1 MKGAVLLAVLLVAG
15 CGTVSRMTEHN
26 RQDPIF
32 RTYVD
37 TVVQAYE
44 DGYTDFPIT
53 ERLLDVAWRYQVA
66 VESNRRGKAATEFR
80 GQMERNLKVIADV
93 KRRAL

>member
-1 MKGAVLLAVLLVAG
+1 MKAILLAVLLVTG
-15 CGTVSRMTEHN
+15 CGMVSPMTKHN
-26 RQDPIF
+26 RQDPVF

-37 TVVQAYE
+37 AVVQAYE
-44 DGYTDFPIT
+44 DGYTDLPVT

-80 GQMERNLKVIADV
+80 GQMERNLKAITGL